1 MINHPFNILEFNQVG
16 FLLKLIILL
25 QFILNQKQK
34 TGITWVIKKN
44 LEKWREKILKVGIEK
59 WKSKLI
65 IKK

>member
-1 MINHPFNILEFNQVG
+1 MINHPFHILEFNPVG

-44 LEKWREKILKVGIEK
+44 LEKWRGKILKVGIEK
-59 WKSKLI
+59 WKSKLL